1 MPYSFRQRL
10 GKPNANASV
19 KSSTTEAGGASAS
32 VEDLTD
38 EMNGKLTLDTQD
50 QQPLI
55 QVDSNGNPPPIP
67 ERKPRSAQE
76 SSSKTTSPSQSLL
89 DRYKKGT
96 PKASVK
102 TATTNATYKA
112 GKTTAFSEVFGD
124 DSSATSPEW
133 IDVPGAP
140 EHLSEKDTQV
150 HDGIEFEMLGKKCQA
165 YDAPT
170 TGTDDQDFVYERRA
184 TRSRTRR
191 QQRAD
196 SADSAYATVA
206 SDKESSL
213 VPSGLTVKKVA
224 EGPTSRTPSPRAP
237 ADGEPVTPG
246 QVAPTPSNS
255 PSASFIPSQT
265 PTMLVVDQTKNK
277 AEYRLSNSPDPIT
290 LVEKTT
296 NYGLRRK
303 LPQPPANNDAPP
315 TQVIPP
321 IFYAN
326 IRPEYIWTSPLAS
339 TSRPEYTWVS
349 CRHPIPS

>member
-1 MPYSFRQRL
+1 M
-10 GKPNANASV
+10 
-19 KSSTTEAGGASAS
+19 
-32 VEDLTD
+32 D
-38 EMNGKLTLDTQD
+38 GKLTLDKQD
-50 QQPLI
+50 HQPLP
-55 QVDSNGNPPPIP
+55 QDDSNGNQPPIP

-76 SSSKTTSPSQSLL
+76 SSSRATSPSQSLL

-102 TATTNATYKA
+102 PATTSATYKA
-112 GKTTAFSEVFGD
+112 GKSTAFSEVFED
-124 DSSATSPEW
+124 DSASTTSSEW
-133 IDVPGAP
+133 IELSGTL
-140 EHLSEKDTQV
+140 EHLSEKDAQM
-150 HDGIEFEMLGKKCQA
+150 HDGIDFKMLGKKGQA

-170 TGTDDQDFVYERRA
+170 TGVDDQDFTYERRA
-184 TRSRTRR
+184 TRSQTRR

-224 EGPTSRTPSPRAP
+224 ERPTSRTPSPRAP
-237 ADGEPVTPG
+237 ADGEPLTPG

-255 PSASFIPSQT
+255 PSASFVPSQT
-265 PTMLVVDQTKNK
+265 PTTLVIDQTRNK

-321 IFYAN
+321 IFNAN

-339 TSRPEYTWVS
+339 TSRPEGTWVS
-349 CRHPIPS
+349 CRYPIYT